1 MLGNCIASAMKT
13 HNQLALQSSTILGV
27 NLYFFEERTVSSAK
41 FLPMLAITFSCW
53 LLILACI
60 VSSSGAQFTCGQFV
74 YDARRFIC
82 CENTDLCKRDGTR
95 DCCGRFC
102 YNPTIDAIRRR
113 SRCAATAKWSPVAP
127 AVKALAAAPD
137 ATIRV
142 GSSAK
147 MEKLFFLKNQRSI
160 IKC

>member
-1 MLGNCIASAMKT
+1 
-13 HNQLALQSSTILGV
+13 
-27 NLYFFEERTVSSAK
+27 LYFFEERTISSAK

-102 YNPTIDAIRRR
+102 YNPTIGMCCKGKIRDRCDSKDAHCCGDRCY
-113 SRCAATAKWSPVAP
+113 SKKKQMCCNGKVVARCA
-127 AVKALAAAPD
+127 
-137 ATIRV
+137 
-142 GSSAK
+142 GSESTCCGTGCYNPRWK
-147 MEKLFFLKNQRSI
+147 QCKNGKI
-160 IKC
+160 IFPQKSTFYH